1 MGDAAPRGCC
11 GGGRLLVHC
20 EVAVVLEVLGLCFEG
35 EWYAGGYKCFNQ
47 FTTLLLFCDI
57 LFYIIFGLRCRF
69 GRHRAEVRRTS
80 CGLRFATVGAKQTST
95 GCPAPLYLSL
105 SESVNT
111 DGTI

>member
-57 LFYIIFGLRCRF
+57 LFYIFFGLRCRSSF
-69 GRHRAEVRRTS
+69 HYGRFRANVHWT
-80 CGLRFATVGAKQTST
+80 L
-95 GCPAPLYLSL
+95 
-105 SESVNT
+105 
-111 DGTI
+111 